1 MISNRRRTSTRRSFC
16 LVALLTILVSLVSGG
31 CKKNPAVVRAPTP
44 GPSTPDAPPTPA
56 APDPTISLSASPTTI
71 ARGESA
77 TLMWNATNASSVT
90 IDGGIGTVEVSAS
103 RTVSPTTSTTYTA
116 TATGGSGQRRSSS
129 ARITVTEASSP
140 IPTSSKTLRTEE
152 FFATRVHDVFFD
164 YDSYD
169 LRDDARRTLD
179 ENARALAERTEIRF
193 IIEGHADERGSERYN
208 LALADR
214 RANTAMQYLLSKG
227 LAGERIETISYGEE
241 RPIEQGHNEEA
252 WAKNRR
258 AHFVLK

>member
-1 MISNRRRTSTRRSFC
+1 
-16 LVALLTILVSLVSGG
+16 
-31 CKKNPAVVRAPTP
+31 
-44 GPSTPDAPPTPA
+44 
-56 APDPTISLSASPTTI
+56 
-71 ARGESA
+71 
-77 TLMWNATNASSVT
+77 MWNATNAASVT
-90 IDGGIGTVEVSAS
+90 IDGGIGTVEPSSS
-103 RTVSPTTSTTYTA
+103 RTVSPSTSTTYTA
-116 TATGGSGQRRSSS
+116 TATGAGGQRRSSS
-129 ARITVTEASSP
+129 TRITVTEGSSTA
-140 IPTSSKTLRTEE
+140 IPPSTRTLRTEE

-179 ENARALAERTEIRF
+179 ENARALSERAEIRF

-214 RANTAMQYLLSKG
+214 RAATAMQYLMSKG
-227 LAGERIETISYGEE
+227 LSGDRIETISYGEE
-241 RPIEQGHNEEA
+241 RPMDQGHTEEA